1 MGSRVL
7 WRGGVIGQE
16 RTKIRYYGINLE
28 YVLCIKKRTG
38 LSLPARPAVGGYDGV
53 VGVYCG
59 VVGMCGQQKGGPL
72 MKRPSWKAS
81 MIYSFSCLGGRKRLG
96 GSFEYIFKQR
106 FIRMSFKSLGCFL
119 PLLYASSLW
128 LNLRMRT
135 SLGTPFSPPQ
145 AQNLSQREIGT
156 SSWSLSKPRFSERI
170 FWRSWGV
177 IVSAASRKGSFWNP
191 QLEWRGVG
199 HVYP

>member
-1 MGSRVL
+1 M
-7 WRGGVIGQE
+7 
-16 RTKIRYYGINLE
+16 Y
-28 YVLCIKKRTG
+28 KKENR
-38 LSLPARPAVGGYDGV
+38 SISSSAARCWGYEGV

-72 MKRPSWKAS
+72 MKRWSWKAS

-119 PLLYASSLW
+119 PLLYASSLP
-128 LNLRMRT
+128 LNRRMRT

-156 SSWSLSKPRFSERI
+156 SSWERSKPRFSERI

-177 IVSAASRKGSFWNP
+177 IVSPASRKGSFWNP